1 MHKSSAL
8 WIQFVGDVEQF
19 RDRRVRA
26 ELRMGRRWHF
36 VSTGTIR
43 ITGPDDRQR
52 VAFDLVMDAPYPKP
66 GREHIVIPLQQSEIA
81 RLLRA
86 DETDF
91 DFRYDGVVYL
101 SDDEYED
108 AKIPGDRPKIVS
120 PNDGG

>member
-1 MHKSSAL
+1 MHKTSPL
-8 WIQFVGDVEQF
+8 WIEAVGDVEQF

-43 ITGPDDRQR
+43 ITGPDEQRR
-52 VAFDLVMDAPYPKP
+52 VAIDLVMAVPYPKP
-66 GREHIVIPLQQSEIA
+66 GYERAVIPLQQSEIA
-81 RLLRA
+81 HLVRVQER
-86 DETDF
+86 DC

-108 AKIPGDRPKIVS
+108 ACIPGGRPKIVS
-120 PNDGG
+120 PNDVG

>member
-1 MHKSSAL
+1 MHRTSPL
-8 WIQFVGDVEQF
+8 WIEFPGDVEQF

-43 ITGPDDRQR
+43 VSGPDDQKR
-52 VAFDLVMDAPYPKP
+52 VAIDLVMAVPYPKP
-66 GREHIVIPLQQSEIA
+66 GHERTVIPLEQAEVA
-81 RLLRA
+81 LLVRVEER
-86 DETDF
+86 DC

-108 AKIPGDRPKIVS
+108 AKVPGGRPKIVS
-120 PNDGG
+120 PDDVG